1 MDNLSSIRNSIRNM
15 VGGTKGQSLFT
26 AKVLSSD
33 GETCCVDADG
43 LVLSDVQLRAV
54 VNGEESGILITPKT
68 GSYVTVA
75 DLSGDWTRMVVVG
88 FSEVE
93 KIEVNADD
101 KIVFNGGGNH
111 GLVNI
116 EELKNNLNTL
126 KTYVETMKM
135 AVSKGLTSIGA
146 GPSANGVTGR
156 TAFETA
162 MASQSIHFD
171 DMEDT
176 KITH

>member
-1 MDNLSSIRNSIRNM
+1 M

-26 AKVLSSD
+26 AKVLSTD

-75 DLSGDWTRMVVVG
+75 DLSGDLTRIVVVG

-101 KIVFNGGGNH
+101 KIIFNGGQNK
-111 GLVNI
+111 GLVKVEKMVNWMQKVYNDLQYLTVLLSSSTVAGNGAPLGIVFTQTTPSPII
-116 EELKNNLNTL
+116 EDFQNK
-126 KTYVETMKM
+126 
-135 AVSKGLTSIGA
+135 
-146 GPSANGVTGR
+146 
-156 TAFETA
+156 
-162 MASQSIHFD
+162 D
-171 DMEDT
+171 
-176 KITH
+176 ITH

>member
-15 VGGTKGQSLFT
+15 VGGTNGQSLFT
-26 AKVLSSD
+26 AKVLSTD

-75 DLSGDWTRMVVVG
+75 DLSGDLTRIVVVG

-93 KIEVNADD
+93 KISIDAETD
-101 KIVFNGGGNH
+101 IVINGGGYGGLIKIEDLLDELNRLVQTFNSHTHVVPNGTSNAPSTLASSFSTSTLENTKVRH
-111 GLVNI
+111 G
-116 EELKNNLNTL
+116 E
-126 KTYVETMKM
+126 
-135 AVSKGLTSIGA
+135 
-146 GPSANGVTGR
+146 
-156 TAFETA
+156 
-162 MASQSIHFD
+162 
-171 DMEDT
+171 
-176 KITH
+176 

>member
-15 VGGTKGQSLFT
+15 VGGTNGLSLFT
-26 AKVLSSD
+26 AKVLSTD

-75 DLSGDWTRMVVVG
+75 DLSGDLTRIVVVG

-93 KIEVNADD
+93 SIKINGGQLGGLVKIEKLVDRLNYIEN
-101 KIVFNGGGNH
+101 KIGDLMDVFNNWEPTPQDGGAA
-111 GLVNI
+111 
-116 EELKNNLNTL
+116 LKL
-126 KTYVETMKM
+126 M
-135 AVSKGLTSIGA
+135 AATWYPGPIRMSKRSDL
-146 GPSANGVTGR
+146 
-156 TAFETA
+156 
-162 MASQSIHFD
+162 
-171 DMEDT
+171 EDT
-176 KITH
+176 AVKH

>member
-1 MDNLSSIRNSIRNM
+1 M
-15 VGGTKGQSLFT
+15 VGGTKGLSLFT
-26 AKVLSSD
+26 AKVLSTD

-75 DLSGDWTRMVVVG
+75 DLSGDLTRIVVVG

-101 KIVFNGGGNH
+101 KIVFNGGQNK
-111 GLVNI
+111 GLVKVEKMVNWMQKVYDD
-116 EELKNNLNTL
+116 LQTL
-126 KTYVETMKM
+126 TVLLSSSP
-135 AVSKGLTSIGA
+135 VVGNGA
-146 GPSANGVTGR
+146 PLGIVFTQTTPSPVV
-156 TAFETA
+156 
-162 MASQSIHFD
+162 D
-171 DMEDT
+171 DFQNKD
-176 KITH
+176 ITH

>member
-1 MDNLSSIRNSIRNM
+1 M
-15 VGGTKGQSLFT
+15 VGGTRGQSLFT
-26 AKVLSSD
+26 AKVLSTD

-75 DLSGDWTRMVVVG
+75 DLSGDLTRIVVVE

-93 KIEVNADD
+93 KIE
-101 KIVFNGGGNH
+101 INGGRLG

-116 EELKNNLNTL
+116 KELVNRLNYIENKIGDLMDVFNNWEPTL
-126 KTYVETMKM
+126 QD
-135 AVSKGLTSIGA
+135 GGA
-146 GPSANGVTGR
+146 ALKAMVTPWFVGQMQLSSR
-156 TAFETA
+156 
-162 MASQSIHFD
+162 D
-171 DMEDT
+171 KLEDISV
-176 KITH
+176 KH

>member
-1 MDNLSSIRNSIRNM
+1 M

-26 AKVLSSD
+26 AKVLSTD

-101 KIVFNGGGNH
+101 KIIFNGGQNK
-111 GLVNI
+111 GLVKVEKMVDWMQKVYND
-116 EELKNNLNTL
+116 LQTL
-126 KTYVETMKM
+126 TVLLSSSP
-135 AVSKGLTSIGA
+135 VVGNGA
-146 GPSANGVTGR
+146 PLGIVFTQTTPSPV
-156 TAFETA
+156 
-162 MASQSIHFD
+162 ID
-171 DMEDT
+171 DFQNKD
-176 KITH
+176 ITH

>member
-26 AKVLSSD
+26 AKVLSTD

-101 KIVFNGGGNH
+101 KIIFNGGQNK
-111 GLVNI
+111 GLVKVEKMVDWMQKVYND
-116 EELKNNLNTL
+116 LQTL
-126 KTYVETMKM
+126 TVLLSSSP
-135 AVSKGLTSIGA
+135 VVGNGA
-146 GPSANGVTGR
+146 PLGIVFTQTTPSPV
-156 TAFETA
+156 
-162 MASQSIHFD
+162 ID
-171 DMEDT
+171 DFQNKD
-176 KITH
+176 ITH

>member
-26 AKVLSSD
+26 AKVLSTD

-101 KIVFNGGGNH
+101 KIIFNGGQNK
-111 GLVNI
+111 GLVKVEKMVDWMQKVYND
-116 EELKNNLNTL
+116 LQTL
-126 KTYVETMKM
+126 TVLLSSSP
-135 AVSKGLTSIGA
+135 VVGNGA
-146 GPSANGVTGR
+146 PLGIVFTQTTPSPV
-156 TAFETA
+156 
-162 MASQSIHFD
+162 I
-171 DMEDT
+171 DT
-176 KITH
+176 ISP